1 MRSSSYLKINGDR
14 KLSKFNILVYVF
26 LNLFQNIFYSFS
38 IRKFRYINFKNN
50 VELTSFDKTQSISR
64 NLCTLLWKKINWFEL
79 FKVMGSFHI
88 HEIGVGDGS
97 YSKNKI
103 QIPKNYIKN
112 YFGYDIKLNP
122 KWKFTKSKKISY
134 ATYDGQSFSRI
145 FNKKHNIFIS
155 QSCLEHVKFDL
166 QYFIDLKKSLKSNE
180 KKALFIHCVP
190 SPFCIFT
197 YLSHG
202 FRQFNCKNINLIS
215 NIYEKNNVY
224 VCKLGNFRLNI
235 DHLKKTTLP
244 LIFSKKNNLPL
255 QEKFFYNYIKD
266 KFNSNK
272 NGNLFFANFLA
283 IIGFVNFS
291 ESEKNN
297 IFKKNFDIIL

>member
-1 MRSSSYLKINGDR
+1 MRSSSYLKINGDK
-14 KLSKFNILVYVF
+14 KLSKFNILVYVV
-26 LNLFQNIFYSFS
+26 LNLFQNIFYNFS

-50 VELTSFDKTQSISR
+50 VELESFDKTHSISR
-64 NLCTLLWKKINWFEL
+64 NLCTLFWKKFNWHEL
-79 FKVMGSFHI
+79 FKVMGSFLI

-103 QIPKNYIKN
+103 QIPKKFIKN
-112 YFGYDIKLNP
+112 YFGYDIKLNSR
-122 KWKFTKSKKISY
+122 WIFSKSKKISY
-134 ATYDGQSFSRI
+134 ATYDGQSFSKI
-145 FNKKHNIFIS
+145 FNKKQNIFIS

-202 FRQFNCKNINLIS
+202 FRQFNCKNINSIS
-215 NIYEKNNVY
+215 NIYGKNNIY
-224 VCKLGNFRLNI
+224 VCRLGNFGLNL
-235 DHLKKTTLP
+235 DHLKKTTVP
-244 LIFSKKNNLPL
+244 LIFTKKNSLPI
-255 QEKFFYNYIKD
+255 QKKSYYNYIKS

-272 NGNLFFANFLA
+272 NGNLFFANFLV
-283 IIGFVNFS
+283 IVGFVNFL

-297 IFKKNFDIIL
+297 IFKENFDIVL